1 MFNIIKNLFVLIAL
15 CALSSCYHRELH
27 YSFDTSSGG
36 VISGSS
42 YYYLANAREFQ
53 MPKGISTF
61 PDGGMSRDVRYLFGL
76 FKTDTLTN
84 STILVTKIGKVVGWP
99 SRYSTRLDKNSSYIG
114 IGIINVTQVDSIN
127 GIYLYNLKNNKF
139 KRYSKESGL
148 PAFTQNG
155 LLMAYCIKN
164 KLVIDDYASKNTLFS
179 YLLNFV
185 PEFVTWKSDNEI
197 YLFLSNPFRVKIL
210 NISTGVTTDTR
221 LKFIKN
227 FDQEIDINQ
236 INRKIKNPSKESKVI
251 LDNSF

>member
-15 CALSSCYHRELH
+15 CTLSSCYHRELH
-27 YSFDTSSGG
+27 YSFDTSYGG
-36 VISGSS
+36 VISSS
-42 YYYLANAREFQ
+42 SCYYLANVREFK

-61 PDGGMSRDVRYLFGL
+61 PDGGVSKDVRYLFGL

-84 STILVTKIGKVVGWP
+84 STVLVAKLGKVVEWP
-99 SRYSTRLDKNSSYIG
+99 SRYSTRLDKNSSHIAIG
-114 IGIINVTQVDSIN
+114 ILNVTQADSIC
-127 GIYLYNLKNNKF
+127 GIYLYNLKNNKLQ
-139 KRYSKESGL
+139 RYSKESAL
-148 PAFTQNG
+148 PAFTRNG

-164 KLVIDDYASKNTLFS
+164 KLVIDDYSSKNTLFS

-197 YLFLSNPFRVKIL
+197 YLFLSNPFRVKVL

-236 INRKIKNPSKESKVI
+236 INRKIKDSSKESKAI
-251 LDNSF
+251 LDSSF